1 MLRIYGNCAL
11 GPFVSPEAFTL
22 RFSDHLTESAS
33 KGKSPEV
40 EHEEPIEACNVE
52 GLDVCSR
59 YNNKDSGNSDT
70 SKTKGSVCT
79 WGGDH
84 QKNPFDTTA
93 FNSLSTMKS
102 KIPL

>member
-22 RFSDHLTESAS
+22 RFSDHLTESTS

-52 GLDVCSR
+52 GLDVCS
-59 YNNKDSGNSDT
+59 SLPGT
-70 SKTKGSVCT
+70 TTKIRAT
-79 WGGDH
+79 LI
-84 QKNPFDTTA
+84 PP
-93 FNSLSTMKS
+93 KS
-102 KIPL
+102 KEVCAHGVGTTKKSL